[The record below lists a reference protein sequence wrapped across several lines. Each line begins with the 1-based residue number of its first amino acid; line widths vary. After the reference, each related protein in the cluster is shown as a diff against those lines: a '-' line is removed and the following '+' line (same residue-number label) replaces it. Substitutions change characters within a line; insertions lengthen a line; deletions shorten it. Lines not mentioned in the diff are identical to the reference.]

1 MHGSYSFSFLDV
13 AYLEHLSPS
22 FFGTIC
28 MFIYENRQEGIYI
41 YTLYLLE
48 TNIVE
53 IDDILLIKLLSVG
66 NALQLLLF

>member
-1 MHGSYSFSFLDV
+1 
-13 AYLEHLSPS
+13 
-22 FFGTIC
+22 
-28 MFIYENRQEGIYI
+28 MFIYENIQEGIYI

-53 IDDILLIKLLSVG
+53 IDDILLIKLLNVG